1 MTNSTTS
8 PIPLISLRDV
18 YKVYETAA
26 GDFPALRGVSLDVEE
41 GDRVTVTA
49 VSADGNCYEG
59 DYRYRE
65 GSSSNGEVAFD
76 RYRGPGGEV
85 FLGEWHEAGGPRGQ
99 WIIRIVA
106 AE

>member
-1 MTNSTTS
+1 MRGW
-8 PIPLISLRDV
+8 SL
-18 YKVYETAA
+18 YKYEEQWFEHELVEGELSDRKLTF
-26 GDFPALRGVSLDVEE
+26 DLDVEE
-41 GDRVTVTA
+41 GDRVMVTA
-49 VSADGNCYEG
+49 VSADGSRYQG

-65 GSSSNGEVAFD
+65 GSYSNGEVAFD

-85 FLGEWHEAGGPRGQ
+85 FVGEWHEAGGPRGQ

>member
-1 MTNSTTS
+1 MRGW
-8 PIPLISLRDV
+8 SL
-18 YKVYETAA
+18 YKYDDRWFEHELAEGELSDSKLTV
-26 GDFPALRGVSLDVEE
+26 DLDVEE
-41 GDRVTVTA
+41 GDRVMVTA
-49 VSADGNCYEG
+49 VSADGFRYEG